1 MGDSSSTRRLSRLAE
16 SAYNSP
22 YARAGAPT
30 PHPNTDPYAP
40 LRAKAIATLEAMGYD
55 PQTMV
60 ERGIVWAED
69 QDPFGHVMQ
78 SQYMNFLG
86 TCFHRVMESYDE
98 FLDEK
103 EYNDMIL
110 AKTVV
115 PVVRRYELDI
125 RRQVKYPDAV
135 RAVSDAG
142 IHQAQLLTW
151 DSSLRRIEKIS
162 SNQPATVALLHCFR
176 LSSRLLL
183 RKSRWMAE
191 GI

>member
-1 MGDSSSTRRLSRLAE
+1 MGEDNSSNPRLSRLAE

-22 YARAGAPT
+22 YSRSGAPG

-40 LRAKAIATLEAMGYD
+40 LRAKALVTLEAMGYD
-55 PQTMV
+55 PETMV

-78 SQYMNFLG
+78 SQYMTFLG
-86 TCFHRVMESYDE
+86 ICFHRVMESYDE
-98 FLDEK
+98 FLNED
-103 EYNDMIL
+103 EYNGMIL

-135 RAVSDAG
+135 GTMCEAG
-142 IHQAQLLTW
+142 A
-151 DSSLRRIEKIS
+151 D
-162 SNQPATVALLHCFR
+162 
-176 LSSRLLL
+176 
-183 RKSRWMAE
+183 
-191 GI
+191 